1 MSICF
6 CNFLICLFS
15 YYRFSGKKRRVMSK
29 EKADYQKL
37 LYKHKKEMKGALRE
51 IRRDKA
57 FIGDV
62 KIKEK
67 LKRCFFFYILS
78 TFVFHFFLIYLISS
92 AATKSVNRKSKE
104 YFQRL
109 LLNKVNLTL
118 YNEAKKRKNK
128 FIICIFICILQ

>member
-1 MSICF
+1 
-6 CNFLICLFS
+6 
-15 YYRFSGKKRRVMSK
+15 MSK

-67 LKRCFFFYILS
+67 LKRYYFLKIIRFTMKIYID
-78 TFVFHFFLIYLISS
+78 
-92 AATKSVNRKSKE
+92 
-104 YFQRL
+104 
-109 LLNKVNLTL
+109 
-118 YNEAKKRKNK
+118 
-128 FIICIFICILQ
+128 IF